1 MADFQALMLPCSQM
15 TVTKTGDGQYTLE
28 NQYAK
33 AMVNTTTE
41 LFSSDDYMAFTNRTR
56 KCGKTTI

>member
-1 MADFQALMLPCSQM
+1 MLPCSQM

-41 LFSSDDYMAFTNRTR
+41 QFSSDDYMAFTNRTR